1 MKVAV
6 RVTVGV
12 AKFLYGYVVG
22 DDLLLAV
29 VMVLGLAAT
38 GVLVGAGVN
47 AWWLVPVLAVV
58 MTGVDLLRRGVGS
71 SQQPAPAQPAASD
84 AGSAAPGR

>member
-1 MKVAV
+1 MNVVA

-29 VMVLGLAAT
+29 VMVASLVAT
-38 GVLVGAGVN
+38 GLLVRAGVN
-47 AWWLVPVLAVV
+47 AWWLVPLLAAL
-58 MTGVDLLRRGVGS
+58 MTGVNLRRRAIRF
-71 SQQPAPAQPAASD
+71 PTAQ
-84 AGSAAPGR
+84 